1 MADQEFDVVV
11 IGSGPAGYVCA
22 IRCAQLGLKTA
33 CVEKNP
39 TLGGTCLN
47 IGCIPSKALLQS
59 SEYFERTRDHLSGHG
74 IKVGSVELDLPAM
87 LARKDKVV
95 ETLTKGIAGLFK
107 KNKVT
112 HLAGTGRIA
121 DAHTVEVK
129 GDKDSQTVKAR
140 HIVIATGS
148 DVAPL
153 KGIEIDEKRI
163 VSSTGALALEK
174 VPERMVVIGA
184 GFIGLELGSV
194 WRRLG
199 AKVTVIEYLDRIA
212 PGMDGEIAREFQKLL
227 KRQGL
232 AFHLGTKVTG
242 VKAGK
247 KELEVAIEPAKGGK
261 GETIACD
268 VVLVSVGRRPHLDGL
283 GLEDAGVMLDER
295 GRVKID
301 GRFATSAEGVYA
313 IGDCVRGPMLAHKSE
328 DEGIAVAEII
338 AGQAGHVNYGVIP
351 GVVYTEPEAASVG
364 RTEEELKEAGVD
376 YTVGK
381 FPMLANSRARTY
393 DQTGGLVKILADA
406 ATDRVL
412 GVHILGT
419 AAGELIAEAA
429 VAMEF
434 GASAE
439 DVARTCHAHPTF
451 SEAVKEAAL
460 AVGGRAIHI

>member
-22 IRCAQLGLKTA
+22 IRCAQLGLETA

-59 SEYFERTRDHLSGHG
+59 SEYFERTRDHLSSHG

-129 GDKDSQTVKAR
+129 GDKGSQTVKAR

-227 KRQGL
+227 KRQGME
-232 AFHLGTKVTG
+232 FHLGTKVTG

-268 VVLVSVGRRPHLDGL
+268 VVLVSVGRRPHLEGL
-283 GLEDAGVMLDER
+283 GLEDAGVALDER

-301 GRFATSAEGVYA
+301 DHFATSVEGVYA
-313 IGDCVRGPMLAHKSE
+313 IGDCVRGPMLAHKGE

-364 RTEEELKEAGVD
+364 KTEEELKEAGVD